1 MLALLRP
8 ALVFLGG
15 FTLLVGVVVPLAF
28 TALAGALFPHEAGGS
43 LVRDQGRVVGS
54 ALIAQRFEGPEWFHP
69 RASSAG
75 ADGFDA
81 TSSGA
86 SNLGATSAQLL
97 VDVQTR
103 IVASGIATPV
113 PADAVT
119 ASGSGLDPHLSP
131 AAAQAQVARVAAV
144 RGLDEARVAA
154 LVAEHVEPRLLG
166 LLGEPR
172 VNVLRLNQALAQL
185 S

>member
-1 MLALLRP
+1 MIALLRP
-8 ALVFLGG
+8 PLVFLGG
-15 FTLLVGVVVPLAF
+15 FTLLLGLIVPLAF
-28 TALAGALFPHEAGGS
+28 NGLAGAVFPHEAGGS
-43 LVRDQGRVVGS
+43 LLREGHRIIGS
-54 ALIAQRFEGPEWFHP
+54 GLIAQRFEGPEWFHP
-69 RASSAG
+69 RPSAAG
-75 ADGFDA
+75 TDGFDA

-103 IVASGIATPV
+103 MAAFGIDAPV

-131 AAAQAQVARVAAV
+131 AAARAQVARVAAV
-144 RGLDEARVAA
+144 RGLEEARVAA
-154 LVAEHVEPRLLG
+154 LVAERIERRLLG

-172 VNVLRLNQALAQL
+172 VNVLRLNRALVQL
-185 S
+185 P

>member
-8 ALVFLGG
+8 VLVFLGG
-15 FTLLVGVVVPLAF
+15 FTLLVGIVIPLTF
-28 TALAGALFPHEAGGS
+28 TALAVALFPHEARGS
-43 LVRDQGRVVGS
+43 LVRDNGRVIGS

-69 RASSAG
+69 RASAAG
-75 ADGFDA
+75 VDGFDA

-97 VDVQTR
+97 VNVQTR
-103 IVASGIATPV
+103 IAASGIATPV
-113 PADAVT
+113 PVDAVT

-131 AAAQAQVARVAAV
+131 AAAQVQVARVAAV
-144 RGLDEARVAA
+144 RGLEEARVAA
-154 LVAEHVEPRLLG
+154 LVAEHIERRLLG

-172 VNVLRLNQALAQL
+172 INVLRLNRALAQL